1 MRISRFINSF
11 ILFFFPVCISR
22 CFIRIFR
29 IRGITIGDN
38 CRIGFS
44 YINCESLVILDNS
57 SIGHFNIIKIKS
69 LELRGAKIKHFNFV
83 KGNFSLQFDKESWM
97 HSLNKIASDWNE
109 IDRPRRFY
117 LKQGAAV
124 MVKNSFDVTDSITI
138 GEGSLI
144 AGSGSQIWT
153 HAFYLGEKKRPCVI
167 DDVVIG
173 KRCYVESRVVICSGV
188 HICDDVALGAG
199 VTVAKDILNKG
210 LYVNQPLRFI
220 DYDADSSIENL
231 SMVKDGAFKYYRKNK
246 QKDYR

>member
-1 MRISRFINSF
+1 MRISRFIKS
-11 ILFFFPVCISR
+11 LLLLFFPVSISR
-22 CFIRIFR
+22 CFIRLFR
-29 IRGITIGDN
+29 LKGVSIGDN

-44 YINCESLVILDNS
+44 YINCENLVMLDNS

-69 LELRGAKIKHFNFV
+69 LKLGGGRIKHFNIV
-83 KGNFSLQFDKESWM
+83 KGNFSLQLDKESWI

-109 IDRPRRFY
+109 IDRPRRIH
-117 LKQGAAV
+117 LKQEAAV
-124 MVKNSFDVTDSITI
+124 MVKNTFDVTDSITI

-153 HAFYLGEKKRPCVI
+153 HAFYLGKKKSPCVI
-167 DDVVIG
+167 GDVVIG
-173 KRCYVESRVVICSGV
+173 KRCYVGSRVVICAGV
-188 HICDDVALGAG
+188 HICDFVALGAG

-231 SMVKDGAFKYYRKNK
+231 SMVKDGAFKYYRKYK
-246 QKDYR
+246 QNN